1 MSLSSDRSPLT
12 ISLVQLL
19 MLLVVLLLSAWFY
32 GGLVANLGNLG
43 LGDLGIYQHE
53 FNSMLKYGQVT
64 QTYDPTFYHLMY
76 VFTRFF
82 NYELFV
88 LTCFGIFYLSLIR
101 SFYQLSEVKWL
112 VFVVFCLM
120 LFYPMYQSLSS
131 LVLRQGLGF
140 SVLFLT
146 SFFFYSHRFLPSVL
160 KVALAATCHSSMV
173 FYLPVLLV
181 NRLISSLKLLVF
193 FWCIVVVMYVVE
205 IPVLF
210 VDLLPADI
218 AKMAR
223 AFSMMQDNYVTGF
236 KPLFLV
242 LSVVPFL
249 FILVRPYYYYVAKDP
264 LMFEIMKIF
273 FVSNAAGLLF
283 SGFPYYDRAMLF
295 SWVLVPLILMN
306 FLSFLYPRQPSAVG
320 AAD

>member
-1 MSLSSDRSPLT
+1 MPLTHSRSPLT

-19 MLLVVLLLSAWFY
+19 MLLVVLLHSAWFY
-32 GGLVANLGNLG
+32 SGSVANLGNLG

-53 FNSMLKYGQVT
+53 FNSMLKYAEVT
-64 QTYDPTFYHLMY
+64 QNYDPTFYYLMY
-76 VFTRFF
+76 LFTRYF

-88 LTCFGIFYLSLIR
+88 LTCFTIFYLSVIR

-112 VFVVFCLM
+112 VFVVFCAVF
-120 LFYPMYQSLSS
+120 FYPMYQSLSS

-140 SVLFLT
+140 SLLFLT
-146 SFFFYSHRFLPSVL
+146 SFFFYSHRFLPSAL

-193 FWCIVVVMYVVE
+193 CWCIVVVMYVVE

-210 VDLLPADI
+210 VDFLPADI

-249 FILVRPYYYYVAKDP
+249 FILVRPYYYYVAKDRM
-264 LMFEIMKIF
+264 MFEIMKIF
-273 FVSNAAGLLF
+273 FVSNSAGLLF

-306 FLSFLYPRQPSAVG
+306 FLSFLYPRQAVAAG
-320 AAD
+320 AAA

>member
-1 MSLSSDRSPLT
+1 MKQPAQFYP
-12 ISLVQLL
+12 ISLVCL
-19 MLLVVLLLSAWFY
+19 MMALVVVVHSLVFY
-32 GGLVANLGNLG
+32 GQLTANLGNLG
-43 LGDLGIYQHE
+43 LSDLGIYQHE
-53 FNSMLKYGQVT
+53 FNSMLKFGEVT
-64 QTYDPTFYHLMY
+64 QSYDPSFYYPMY
-76 VFTRFF
+76 FF
-82 NYELFV
+82 AQYLNYEIFV
-88 LTCFGIFYLSLIR
+88 TSCHLVFFLTLIR
-101 SFYQLSEVKWL
+101 SFYHLSEVKWL

-210 VDLLPADI
+210 VDLLPADM

-306 FLSFLYPRQPSAVG
+306 FLSFLYPRQPSMLG